1 MTDRETHQMRL
12 ERTYESGAEE
22 WLCPSCGRKF
32 VMQWPPRYKRIVLHE
47 GDQNAAHTGGKG
59 GLHMGR
65 LDVRPDEPPAPEAAI
80 SSVADDDLP
89 DPTDAPIAD
98 ELRPWMRWLSDIGF
112 DE

>member
-65 LDVRPDEPPAPEAAI
+65 LDVRPDEPPALHSRAGPRAA
-80 SSVADDDLP
+80 SARRSQPA
-89 DPTDAPIAD
+89 
-98 ELRPWMRWLSDIGF
+98 RSR
-112 DE
+112 